1 MNRKL
6 RIALAIAG
14 LTLAAQAGA
23 QVTFYSGDGFR
34 GRSFTA
40 DRPYGDLER
49 QGFNDRASSAIVNGG
64 TWQVCEDARFNG
76 RCVVLQPGQ
85 YDSLAAMGLDNSVSS
100 VRPMEERTGAYN
112 GGGYNNAPRA
122 AYDNGAPVVAAQ
134 EYRRR
139 PDERMFEVPVTSV
152 HAVVGTPEQRC
163 WVERENVSNGG
174 GANVPGAVIGGVLG
188 GILGHQVGAGRGR
201 DVATVG
207 GAVAGAA
214 IGGNVNRDNGGTY
227 SRDVQRCTDVSAN
240 QRPDYYDVAYV
251 FNGVEHHVQMR
262 PAPGAV
268 ADGQRQRRTPDVR
281 LGGPTGSERPCGAV
295 CFWGTLVSVR

>member
-1 MNRKL
+1 MNRKF
-6 RIALAIAG
+6 RIALGVAG
-14 LTLAAQAGA
+14 LALAAQAGA
-23 QVTFYSGDGFR
+23 QVTFYQGDGFR

-85 YDSLAAMGLDNSVSS
+85 YDSLAAMGLDNSISS
-100 VRPMEERTGAYN
+100 VRPMDQRVGEYR
-112 GGGYNNAPRA
+112 GGYDNNAPRG
-122 AYDNGAPVVAAQ
+122 AYNSAPPVVVAQ
-134 EYRRR
+134 DYHRR
-139 PDERMFEVPVTSV
+139 PNERMFEVPVTSV
-152 HAVVGTPEQRC
+152 RAVVGPPEQRC

-251 FNGVEHHVQMR
+251 FNGVEHHVQMDQ
-262 PAPGAV
+262 PPGPSLTV
-268 ADGQRQRRTPDVR
+268 NGNGEPRM
-281 LGGPTGSERPCGAV
+281 
-295 CFWGTLVSVR
+295 